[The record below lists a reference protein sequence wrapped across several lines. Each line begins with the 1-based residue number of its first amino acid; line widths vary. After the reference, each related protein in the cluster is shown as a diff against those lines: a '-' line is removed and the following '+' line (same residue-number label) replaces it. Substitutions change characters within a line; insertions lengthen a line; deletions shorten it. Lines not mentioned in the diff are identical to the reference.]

1 MRKLA
6 ALSAALL
13 AAACAK
19 QDVAEEFRS
28 AMPSAQEVQ
37 VGAPAAGQGAVAAAT
52 GAPLGRVEAAAAA
65 APARS
70 DYAVTSW
77 AFATSINVSVAVT
90 LLRLEAVT
98 LWPPTSC
105 TADACTWGP
114 GSEPGDVNEWQLVVA
129 RAGEGYDYALQG
141 RPKGQQAPFVSLIA
155 GQAFPGAG
163 RHRGHGTLTID
174 FDAAWAGLAH
184 GVYPDNSPQVQ
195 EDFGVVRIAYDARD
209 DLRVQAAF
217 AGAKDA
223 DRFATDPTA
232 RADVWYDFAAKPS
245 GGDLHLAFRTLP
257 LDAASESVSL
267 HTRWA
272 NGGNGRG
279 DVEYVGPKSPSGPY
293 HASECWADQAA
304 GFALT
309 YDTEPASGA
318 ETACTGFPSADY
330 LAFPASFP

>member
-6 ALSAALL
+6 ALAAALL
-13 AAACAK
+13 AAGCAQK
-19 QDVAEEFRS
+19 DVAEEFRS

-37 VGAPAAGQGAVAAAT
+37 VGAPAAGQAAVAAAP
-52 GAPLGRVEAAAAA
+52 GAPVGRVEAAAA
-65 APARS
+65 PARS
-70 DYAVTSW
+70 EYAVTSL

-98 LWPPTSC
+98 AWPPTAC
-105 TADACTWGP
+105 TDDACTWGP
-114 GSEPGDVNEWQLVVA
+114 GSEQGDVNEWQLVVT

-141 RPKGQQAPFVSLIA
+141 RPKGQQGAFVSLIS
-155 GQAFPGAG
+155 GQAFPGPA

-174 FDAAWAGLAH
+174 FEAAWAGLAH
-184 GVYPDNSPQVQ
+184 GVYPDGSPRVQ
-195 EDFGVVRIAYDARD
+195 EDFGVVQIAYDARN
-209 DLRVQAAF
+209 DLAVQAAF

-223 DRFATDPTA
+223 DRFAADPTA
-232 RADVWYDFAAKPS
+232 RADVWYDFAAKPA

-257 LDAASESVSL
+257 LGDASESVSL

-279 DVEYVGPKSPSGPY
+279 DVEYVGPQAPSGPY
-293 HASECWADQAA
+293 HASECWSDAA
-304 GFALT
+304 GGFALT
-309 YDTEPASGA
+309 YDTEPAYGA
-318 ETACTGFPSADY
+318 ETACAGFPSADY